1 MSIEYE
7 KYNQLYKQAI
17 SLIYSDVV
25 IDHGQNP
32 RNLGI
37 TPKSNAFGIIFG
49 PCGDMM
55 AVWLNIEDDKITDI
69 SFTTDGCM
77 TSLAAGSMATELAMG
92 KNIND
97 ALQINQKD
105 ILDALCGLPD
115 ESEHCALLASNTLKE
130 ALNDYLAFKEK
141 NFESLD

>member
-7 KYNQLYKQAI
+7 KHNQLYKQAI
-17 SLIYSDVV
+17 GQAYSDVV
-25 IDHGQNP
+25 IEHGKNP

-55 AVWLNIEDDKITDI
+55 AVWLNIENDKITDI

-77 TSLAAGSMATELAMG
+77 TSLVAGSMATELAMG

-97 ALQINQKD
+97 ALQISQKD

-115 ESEHCALLASNTLKE
+115 GSEHCALLASNTLKE

-141 NFESLD
+141 KL